1 MISGAFKSFWHAMT
15 SNDRHSNYD
24 SPYRTG
30 QHVPLNQEN
39 GRINTLTSVATASD
53 SRQDV
58 SSPYA
63 DYSSNPMDRILSPT
77 IGGSSPR
84 IPQGQAPYSP
94 GGRSESARRQSQQ
107 KGDGFEMQSPTG
119 EIPMQSFQDG
129 MPPAPPVSN
138 SWHRID
144 NWAEEN
150 YPELFDQ
157 LCEGCTNN
165 DINELEHILDCSLP
179 NDVRESLQMHDG
191 QERGGNPTGIIFGCM
206 LLDCEEITQ
215 EWDNWR
221 RVNSEYLS
229 ASAAAAAA
237 AARANAAKVAAA
249 EAAAAAAIAAG
260 NVPGSAGPSSAAGS
274 ARSSIDGNAEAAS
287 VRSSSS
293 ATGVNNGNTMWR
305 QELLAR
311 QDCVPAGAVQKAYA
325 HPAWIPLV
333 RDWGGNNLA
342 VDLAPG
348 PRGTWGQVVLFGR
361 DYDTKYVVAKSWSH
375 FLALV
380 ADDLSSGKWF
390 IDEDNHEL
398 KLREFK
404 STRVEPPYL
413 DILRWRMDQKYQRRA
428 NQNKRKSVVPGTNG
442 SPNGSPYA
450 SPVDPTD
457 SRGRQLQRLSLGS
470 PLASPNRMSLQ
481 HGNKMSPLARVTEE
495 TSLPELNLTL
505 PTHEESETIVK
516 IPSPRPTRAP
526 AAVPPPPKG
535 KSKMSNVIDTLE
547 EAAAA
552 TETEAETPT
561 ASTASAAASS
571 TTAASSKKAT
581 LETADDED
589 DGAMKTIE
597 I

>member
-1 MISGAFKSFWHAMT
+1 M
-15 SNDRHSNYD
+15 N
-24 SPYRTG
+24 P
-30 QHVPLNQEN
+30 
-39 GRINTLTSVATASD
+39 LTSVATASD

-58 SSPYA
+58 SSPYT
-63 DYSSNPMDRILSPT
+63 DYSTNPLDRMMSPSGGP
-77 IGGSSPR
+77 GGSSPR
-84 IPQGQAPYSP
+84 IPQGSAPYSP
-94 GGRSESARRQSQQ
+94 GGRSDSARRQSQQ
-107 KGDGFEMQSPTG
+107 KPGGDGFDMQSPTG
-119 EIPMQSFQDG
+119 EIPMQSFHDG
-129 MPPAPPVSN
+129 MPPAPPVSSSWRRIN
-138 SWHRID
+138 SW
-144 NWAEEN
+144 AEDN

-157 LCEGCTNN
+157 LCEGCTTN

-179 NDVRESLQMHDG
+179 NDVRESLQVHDG

-260 NVPGSAGPSSAAGS
+260 NVPGSAGPSSVAGS
-274 ARSSIDGNAEAAS
+274 ARSSIDGNAEVAS
-287 VRSSSS
+287 VRSASSN
-293 ATGVNNGNTMWR
+293 GGNNGNTMWR

-348 PRGTWGQVVLFGR
+348 PRGTWGQVVMFGR
-361 DYDTKYVVAKSWSH
+361 DYDTKYVVARSWAH

-380 ADDLSSGKWF
+380 ADDLGSGKWF
-390 IDEDNHEL
+390 IDEDSNEL

-404 STRVEPPYL
+404 STRVEPAYL

-442 SPNGSPYA
+442 SPTGSPYA
-450 SPVDPTD
+450 SPADASGTD

-470 PLASPNRMSLQ
+470 PLASPNRLSGTGLLQ
-481 HGNKMSPLARVTEE
+481 HGSKMSPLARVTEE
-495 TSLPELNLTL
+495 TSLPELNMTL
-505 PTHEESETIVK
+505 PTHEESETIVQ
-516 IPSPRPTRAP
+516 IPTPRPTRAP

-535 KSKMSNVIDTLE
+535 KSKMSTVVDTLE

-552 TETEAETPT
+552 TETEAPAP
-561 ASTASAAASS
+561 ASTAA
-571 TTAASSKKAT
+571 TAASTSKKTT

-589 DGAMKTIE
+589 EGAMKTIE